1 MYYRM
6 AKEVLTVRDV
16 DERIWRRFR
25 AKTEEEGLKTGQAL
39 NEALGIWIEQ
49 RERRAGLPDARRF
62 LKMEGIVRS
71 RKRVNW
77 SEEIDEMLYGRRQ

>member
-16 DERIWRRFR
+16 DERVWRRFR
-25 AKTEEEGLKTGQAL
+25 AKTVEEGLKTGQAL

-49 RERRAGLPDARRF
+49 RERRAGFPDARRF
-62 LKMEGIVRS
+62 LKMEGIIRS

-77 SEEIDEMLYGRRQ
+77 SEEIDETLYGRGQ